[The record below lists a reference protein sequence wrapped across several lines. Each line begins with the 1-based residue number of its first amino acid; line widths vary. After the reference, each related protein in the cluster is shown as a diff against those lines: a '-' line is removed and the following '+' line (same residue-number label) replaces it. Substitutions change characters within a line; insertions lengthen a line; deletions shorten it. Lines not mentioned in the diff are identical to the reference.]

1 MLLKKFQG
9 FVVFM
14 KYLVREL
21 VLYGTKCKY
30 LLILALLCILGGIY
44 RDILLWK
51 QILYTPL
58 QTPLKDEV
66 PYSHS

>member
-1 MLLKKFQG
+1 MFQE

-30 LLILALLCILGGIY
+30 FLILVLLCILGGIY
-44 RDILLWK
+44 KDTLL
-51 QILYTPL
+51 
-58 QTPLKDEV
+58 
-66 PYSHS
+66 